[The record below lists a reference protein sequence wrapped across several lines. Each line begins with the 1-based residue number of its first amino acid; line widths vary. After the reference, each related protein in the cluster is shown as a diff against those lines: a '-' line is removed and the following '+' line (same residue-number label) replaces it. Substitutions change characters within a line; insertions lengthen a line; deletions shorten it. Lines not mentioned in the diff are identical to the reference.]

1 MAYHRIFVVIWL
13 ILSQLGGAVLALAP
27 LLLAG
32 VFGMLMAFGA
42 LEPFFW
48 TIAFI
53 CGVLFTLFSLTI
65 ASWVAFFRKKDKVAS
80 ILSGICLL
88 IGVALYIG
96 MEYLFKSSS

>member
-13 ILSQLGGAVLALAP
+13 IISQLGGVVLALVP

-32 VFGMLMAFGA
+32 VFSMFMVLGA

-65 ASWVAFFRKKDKVAS
+65 ASWIAFFRKKDKVAS
-80 ILSGICLL
+80 ILSGICLF
-88 IGVALYIG
+88 IGAALYIG
-96 MEYLFKSSS
+96 MEYLIKSSS